1 MALAGKSTDDG
12 DDLMRTRRRFM
23 IAAAVITVTL
33 VSTACTGPGGAQPSA
48 VTETTPAPSDS
59 EAPMPSDGS
68 SGPLDQVSAIL
79 VQPIHDAQV
88 VFGSDE
94 MNHVEYELL
103 VVNVFSDPVTLT
115 SVTVIGPAGEELGQV
130 EGDTL
135 TAATQSL
142 YTHAPSPV
150 IDASAAVSVDIDLV
164 LPPGEVPERVTHR
177 IDYTLPEG
185 LPGAVIIDDHVV
197 HGPEV
202 AVDTGEA
209 IVIAPPVA
217 GDGWLATSACC
228 SPNVHRDLRLSANG
242 LRIETAETFAVDWAL
257 VKGDRV
263 YDGDGSSNEQFYD
276 FGAEVLAVA
285 DGTVVSVNDGVPE
298 SIPFNSKPPE
308 TKQGFGGN
316 QVILEIAPGVFAAY
330 AHLQPGSIAV
340 GVGDDVVLGDVLAKL
355 GNTGPSQ
362 GPHLHF
368 GLLDKPDLFTGRSL
382 PFVHE
387 AFTVVGT
394 VDFAALTGDEL
405 VIAPDS
411 REVTEAYP
419 LYGVIVNF
427 PDQ

>member
-1 MALAGKSTDDG
+1 
-12 DDLMRTRRRFM
+12 M
-23 IAAAVITVTL
+23 ISAAVIAVTL
-33 VSTACTGPGGAQPSA
+33 MSTACTAQGSGEPSA
-48 VTETTPAPSDS
+48 VAETTPAPTDS
-59 EAPMPSDGS
+59 EEPMPTDGS
-68 SGPLDQVSAIL
+68 AQQADKVSAIL

-115 SVTVIGPAGEELGQV
+115 GVTIIGADGEELGKV

-135 TAATQSL
+135 AAATQSL

-150 IDASAAVSVDIDLV
+150 VDASAAVSVDIDLA
-164 LPPGEVPERVTHR
+164 LPTGDVPERVTHR
-177 IDYTLPEG
+177 IDYTLPDV
-185 LPGAVIIDDHVV
+185 PGAVIVDDHVV

-217 GDGWLATSACC
+217 GDGWLTTSACC

-285 DGTVVSVNDGVPE
+285 DGTVVAVNDGVEE
-298 SIPFNSKPPE
+298 SIPFTSKPPE

-330 AHLQPGSIAV
+330 AHLQPGSITV
-340 GVGDDVVLGDVLAKL
+340 GVGDDVEVGDVLAKL

-405 VIAPDS
+405 VIAPES
-411 REVTEAYP
+411 RELTEAYP

>member
-1 MALAGKSTDDG
+1 MG
-12 DDLMRTRRRFM
+12 DDLMRIRRRFM

-33 VSTACTGPGGAQPSA
+33 MSTACTGPGGAEPSA
-48 VTETTPAPSDS
+48 VAETTPATATSAAPS
-59 EAPMPSDGS
+59 PSDGS
-68 SGPLDQVSAIL
+68 PAPVDQVSAIL

-115 SVTVIGPAGEELGQV
+115 GVTVIGVDGEELGKV

-135 TAATQSL
+135 AAATQSL
-142 YTHAPSPV
+142 YTHAASPV
-150 IDASAAVSVDIDLV
+150 VDASAAVSVDIDLV
-164 LPPGEVPERVTHR
+164 LPPGDVPERVTHR
-177 IDYTLPEG
+177 IEYTLPDV
-185 LPGAVIIDDHVV
+185 PGAVIVDDHVV
-197 HGPEV
+197 DGPDV
-202 AVDTGEA
+202 AVETGEA

-217 GDGWLATSACC
+217 GDGWLTTSACC

-263 YDGDGSSNEQFYD
+263 YDGDGSTNEQFYD

-285 DGTVVSVNDGVPE
+285 DGTVVAVNDGVPE
-298 SIPFNSKPPE
+298 SIPFKSKPPE
-308 TKQGFGGN
+308 TKDGFGGN
-316 QVILEIAPGVFAAY
+316 QVILEIAPDVFAAY
-330 AHLQPGSIAV
+330 AHLQPNSLTVAV
-340 GVGDDVVLGDVLAKL
+340 GDTVKTGDVLAKL

-387 AFTVVGT
+387 TFTVVGT

-405 VIAPDS
+405 VIEPES
-411 REVTEAYP
+411 REVTDAYP

>member
-1 MALAGKSTDDG
+1 MG
-12 DDLMRTRRRFM
+12 DDLMRTRSVLIM
-23 IAAAVITVTL
+23 AVLAVVTMA
-33 VSTACTGPGGAQPSA
+33 STACSGFVEVASSPTPDPAEG
-48 VTETTPAPSDS
+48 TETQGPAPEQTDGA
-59 EAPMPSDGS
+59 EPSG
-68 SGPLDQVSAIL
+68 LVSAIL

-115 SVTVIGPAGEELGQV
+115 GVTIIGADGEELGTV

-135 TAATQSL
+135 AAATQAL

-150 IDASAAVSVDIDLV
+150 VDASAAVSVDVDLV
-164 LPPGEVPERVTHR
+164 LPPGDVPERVTHR
-177 IDYTLPEG
+177 IDYTLPDDI
-185 LPGAVIIDDHVV
+185 PGAAIIDDHVV

-202 AVDTGEA
+202 AVDGTEPV
-209 IVIAPPVA
+209 VIAPPVA

-228 SPNVHRDLRLSANG
+228 SPNVHRDLRLAADG

-263 YDGDGSSNEQFYD
+263 YDGDGSTNEQFYD

-285 DGTVVSVNDGVPE
+285 DGTVAAVNDGIEE
-298 SIPFNSKPPE
+298 SIPFKSTPPE
-308 TKQGFGGN
+308 TKAGFGGN

-330 AHLQPGSIAV
+330 AHLQPGSLTV
-340 GVGDDVVLGDVLAKL
+340 GVGDVVEVGDVLGKL
-355 GNTGPSQ
+355 GNTWPSQ

-368 GLLDKPDLFTGRSL
+368 GLLDKPDLFVGRSL

-387 AFTVVGT
+387 EFTLVGT

-405 VIAPDS
+405 VIDPDS
-411 REVTEAYP
+411 RELSNAYP
-419 LYGVIVNF
+419 LYGSIVNF
-427 PDQ
+427 PAK

>member
-1 MALAGKSTDDG
+1 MG
-12 DDLMRTRRRFM
+12 DDLMRTRHGFM
-23 IAAAVITVTL
+23 ITAAAFAVTL
-33 VSTACTGPGGAQPSA
+33 MGTACTGPSEVDPSA
-48 VTETTPAPSDS
+48 VADVTPTPDTS
-59 EAPMPSDGS
+59 EEAMPSDGTAE
-68 SGPLDQVSAIL
+68 PADKVSAIM

-115 SVTVIGPAGEELGQV
+115 GVTVIGPAGEELGQV

-135 TAATQSL
+135 AAATQSL

-150 IDASAAVSVDIDLV
+150 VAASAAVSVDVDLV
-164 LPPGEVPERVTHR
+164 LPPGDVPERVTHR
-177 IDYTLPEG
+177 IDYTLPKG
-185 LPGAVIIDDHVV
+185 LAGAVIVDEHVV

-202 AVDTGEA
+202 AVDRSDA
-209 IVIAPPVA
+209 ITIAPPVA

-257 VKGDRV
+257 VRGDRV
-263 YDGDGSSNEQFYD
+263 YDGDGSRNEQFYD

-285 DGTVVSVNDGVPE
+285 DATVVSVNDGVPE
-298 SIPFNSKPPE
+298 SVPFNAEPPE

-330 AHLQPGSIAV
+330 AHLQPGSITV
-340 GVGDDVVLGDVLAKL
+340 GVGDDVEVGDVLAKL

-405 VIAPDS
+405 VIAPES
-411 REVTEAYP
+411 RELSEAYP